1 MHKSYR
7 HLDQLLLDRIVELE
21 AKNAQLENIV
31 ESLALRLEDLDG
43 QEFEG
48 WPQKDVEQDHE
59 DEFVDLEEQYH
70 DAMADSGPA

>member
-1 MHKSYR
+1 MDKSYR

-21 AKNAQLENIV
+21 AKNAQLENII

-43 QEFEG
+43 QEFKG
-48 WPQKDVEQDHE
+48 WPQEDVEQDHE
-59 DEFVDLEEQYH
+59 DEFVDLEEEYH